1 MLFGEEDL
9 VKQSVADDWESEA
22 TKFAKTP
29 LYLLSNVSVGSH
41 GSCWSY
47 I

>member
-1 MLFGEEDL
+1 MSFGEDL
-9 VKQSVADDWESEA
+9 LKQSVADNWESQA

-41 GSCWSY
+41 GSCLSY
-47 I
+47 M